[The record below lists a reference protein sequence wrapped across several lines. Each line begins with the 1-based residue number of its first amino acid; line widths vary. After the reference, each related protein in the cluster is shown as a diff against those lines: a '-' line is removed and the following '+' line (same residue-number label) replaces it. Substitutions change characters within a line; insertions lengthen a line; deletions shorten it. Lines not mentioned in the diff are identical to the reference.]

1 MRRRTELV
9 VLAAVGVL
17 VVVAGV
23 AAVLLGGDDGGA
35 GDDARASTPMTVP
48 TASGDGTD
56 PTGPIVG
63 PSGIVGTWSGS
74 AWVSRSDGEPPGGDV
89 ELTIVG
95 LSGGVETAPGVTV
108 DEECAA
114 PGASAAPDLAVELP
128 EDGPPPIAVAGV
140 AEPRPRP
147 VELLDT
153 SSATYQQ
160 AAAEVGAGLGVPTP
174 PTLTQVVRADL
185 DGSGTDEVV
194 VAAEHAADPAAPQPG
209 DWSVVFLRRV
219 VGNGVATDVVA
230 SSIAGADG
238 GDGGF
243 DRIRISSLA
252 DLNADGRMEIVLDGR
267 SSGGQWTAIHELG
280 DGGVPA
286 EVLRDG
292 CAG

>member
-1 MRRRTELV
+1 
-9 VLAAVGVL
+9 
-17 VVVAGV
+17 
-23 AAVLLGGDDGGA
+23 
-35 GDDARASTPMTVP
+35 MT
-48 TASGDGTD
+48 
-56 PTGPIVG
+56 
-63 PSGIVGTWSGS
+63 
-74 AWVSRSDGEPPGGDV
+74 
-89 ELTIVG
+89 LVG

-108 DEECAA
+108 DEECTA
-114 PGASAAPDLAVELP
+114 PGASAGPDLAVEMP

-153 SSATYQQ
+153 SSPTYQQ
-160 AAAEVGAGLGVPTP
+160 AAAEVGAGLGVSTP
-174 PTLTQVVRADL
+174 PTLTQVVRTDL

-194 VAAEHAADPAAPQPG
+194 VAAEHAADPATPQPG

-230 SSIAGADG
+230 SSIVGADG

-243 DRIRISSLA
+243 DRIRLSSLA

-267 SSGGQWTAIHELG
+267 STDGRWTAIHELG
-280 DGGVPA
+280 GDGVPA

>member
-1 MRRRTELV
+1 M
-9 VLAAVGVL
+9 
-17 VVVAGV
+17 
-23 AAVLLGGDDGGA
+23 
-35 GDDARASTPMTVP
+35 
-48 TASGDGTD
+48 
-56 PTGPIVG
+56 
-63 PSGIVGTWSGS
+63 
-74 AWVSRSDGEPPGGDV
+74 
-89 ELTIVG
+89 
-95 LSGGVETAPGVTV
+95 V

-114 PGASAAPDLAVELP
+114 PGASAGSDLAVEMP

-153 SSATYQQ
+153 SSPTYQQ
-160 AAAEVGAGLGVPTP
+160 AAVEVGAGLGVHTP
-174 PTLTQVVRADL
+174 PTLTQVVRTDL

-194 VAAEHAADPAAPQPG
+194 VAAEHAADPATPRPG

-230 SSIAGADG
+230 SSIVGADG

-243 DRIRISSLA
+243 DRIRLSSLA

-267 SSGGQWTAIHELG
+267 SIDGRWTAINELG
-280 DGGVPA
+280 DDGVPA